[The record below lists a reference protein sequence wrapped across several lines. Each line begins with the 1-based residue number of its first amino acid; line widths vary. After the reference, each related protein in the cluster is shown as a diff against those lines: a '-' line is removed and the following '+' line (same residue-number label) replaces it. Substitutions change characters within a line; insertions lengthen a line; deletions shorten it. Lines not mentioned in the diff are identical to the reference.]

1 MLGLDLVIGGCGDLL
16 HGEIEVVGDKSD
28 NEEDNE
34 EDDQRKEF
42 AAWGVSCRS
51 LVGGEEGGGFHE
63 KGHYLPQG

>member
-16 HGEIEVVGDKSD
+16 HGEIEVVGDKND

-42 AAWGVSCRS
+42 A
-51 LVGGEEGGGFHE
+51 
-63 KGHYLPQG
+63 QG